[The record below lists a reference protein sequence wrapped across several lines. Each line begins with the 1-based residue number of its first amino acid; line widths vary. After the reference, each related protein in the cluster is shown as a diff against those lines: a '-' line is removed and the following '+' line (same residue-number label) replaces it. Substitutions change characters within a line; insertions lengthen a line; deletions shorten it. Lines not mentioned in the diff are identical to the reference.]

1 MEKKGTITITF
12 GESVENHTGNQMIG
26 TIAEKGHSY
35 EQLVRCMKKFERKKK
50 GCCEMLHITELS

>member
-26 TIAEKGHSY
+26 TIAEKGHSWFA
-35 EQLVRCMKKFERKKK
+35 V
-50 GCCEMLHITELS
+50 